1 MPTFRAWL
9 LIILVIVLLVYLLRK
24 FVRRLFFIVM
34 LLVIAFF
41 IYGLFSP
48 SGAARLWYNVKSFPQ
63 RVAFWMGGTE
73 FVSYDSWDVASTAVV
88 GVSSTTTKPFMIVSR
103 SEKSV
108 TLGTIS
114 AQVRDRVQPPSSIVG
129 QKSEGDSLVV
139 AEMEPSLPVRE
150 TLPVVGE
157 LPEKQPLLPPQT
169 TPKVPS
175 PSNTSSSPAITSSLS
190 AQDIRDAEKL
200 FGMLLR

>member
-73 FVSYDSWDVASTAVV
+73 FVSYDS
-88 GVSSTTTKPFMIVSR
+88 
-103 SEKSV
+103 
-108 TLGTIS
+108 
-114 AQVRDRVQPPSSIVG
+114 
-129 QKSEGDSLVV
+129 
-139 AEMEPSLPVRE
+139 
-150 TLPVVGE
+150 
-157 LPEKQPLLPPQT
+157 
-169 TPKVPS
+169 
-175 PSNTSSSPAITSSLS
+175 
-190 AQDIRDAEKL
+190 
-200 FGMLLR
+200 